1 MKIIFTPTAWAQY
14 IEWQTENKKIVS
26 RINELIKSIDR
37 DGLLKGIGKPELL
50 KYRKLYSRR
59 ITDEH
64 RLTYDYDENHNL
76 IIFSCKYHYEE

>member
-59 ITDEH
+59 ITNEH

>member
-76 IIFSCKYHYEE
+76 IIFSCKHHYEE